1 MRLRDVLIFS
11 LLPLLVGVYLV
22 AAAISDYSN
31 MHQFDDPWSRPVTL
45 DTFFFERVSAVLK
58 LPRMWALQRRL
69 DPEKDDPGVLR
80 LSMQPELWNSWEDD
94 PLAFF
99 GQWTNATLMR
109 GNDWN
114 PVKLRKRGD
123 NSVHW
128 ITEKKSFTMRTRR
141 STLFKG
147 YSRLGFSAKS
157 VLHSYTVARLASEFD
172 LLAPFSTVAPVFVN
186 EKFYGIF
193 RVSELIDESFLR
205 HNGRLPG
212 NIFRGDTAERGEV
225 YKGLPRG
232 LAVNPYIWDRVAK
245 DHLPS
250 AHADATLQTFLRDL
264 NGTTFDDHL
273 RLMSWVDLDEIARL
287 LALMLVAGDPM
298 HISSIHNNY
307 WYQDPSSGLLHPI
320 PWDIRLLILEV
331 LQTRHYRVSE
341 VLREFFRNP
350 FVLDR
355 TLHLIQEKV
364 AGDRL
369 FQTAERIVRS
379 ISERY
384 KEPFDYD
391 RLREPLTPSVGQA
404 DDVLHVLRSNIR
416 LLNDWFNDSVVAFHA
431 ETRTLTVLSWILRR
445 GDTPVAI

>member
-1 MRLRDVLIFS
+1 MMIRFMRTVTSRLWTRWGWSVRLRDVIMLS
-11 LLPLLVGVYLV
+11 LLPLLVGLYVIG
-22 AAAISDYSN
+22 AAIFDYIN
-31 MHQFDDPWSRPVTL
+31 VHQFDDPWSRYMKL
-45 DTFFFERVSAVLK
+45 DTFFVERISAVLK
-58 LPRMWALQRRL
+58 LPKMWALQRRL
-69 DPEKDDPGVLR
+69 SPEKDDTGIVR
-80 LSMQPELWNSWEDD
+80 LSVQREFWNSWQRD
-94 PLAFF
+94 PLGSFE
-99 GQWTNATLMR
+99 QWNNATLVR
-109 GNDWN
+109 GNSWS

-128 ITEKKSFTMRTRR
+128 MTEKKSFTLRTRR

-147 YSRLGFSAKS
+147 YSRLGFSAKT
-157 VLHSYTVARLASEFD
+157 VLQSYTVARLASEFD
-172 LLAPFSTVAPVFVN
+172 LLAPFNTVAPVFVN

-193 RVSELIDESFLR
+193 RVGELIDESFLR

-245 DHLPS
+245 DHQPS
-250 AHADATLQTFLRDL
+250 AHADATLQAFLRDL

-307 WYQDPSSGLLHPI
+307 WYQDPSSGLLHLI
-320 PWDIRLLILEV
+320 PWDIRLLIFEV
-331 LQTRHYRVSE
+331 AQTRPYRVSE

-355 TLHLIQEKV
+355 TLHVIQEKV

-369 FQTAERIVRS
+369 LETAEGIVRGVY
-379 ISERY
+379 ERY
-384 KEPFDYD
+384 KEHFEYD
-391 RLREPLTPSVGQA
+391 RLREPFAPYGRA
-404 DDVLHVLRSNIR
+404 AR
-416 LLNDWFNDSVVAFHA
+416 
-431 ETRTLTVLSWILRR
+431 
-445 GDTPVAI
+445 

>member
-1 MRLRDVLIFS
+1 MLKSAQDVGATAPS
-11 LLPLLVGVYLV
+11 
-22 AAAISDYSN
+22 YS
-31 MHQFDDPWSRPVTL
+31 
-45 DTFFFERVSAVLK
+45 
-58 LPRMWALQRRL
+58 
-69 DPEKDDPGVLR
+69 EKDDSGIIR
-80 LSMQPELWNSWEDD
+80 LSMQPQLWNSWQRDSLGFLER
-94 PLAFF
+94 
-99 GQWTNATLMR
+99 WNNASLVR
-109 GNDWN
+109 GNSLS

-128 ITEKKSFTMRTRR
+128 MTEKKSFTLRTPR

-147 YSRLGFSAKS
+147 YSRLGFSAKT
-157 VLHSYTVARLASEFD
+157 VLQSYTVARLASEFD
-172 LLAPFSTVAPVFVN
+172 LLAPSSTVAPVFVN

-193 RVSELIDESFLR
+193 RVGELIDESFLR

-245 DHLPS
+245 DHQPS
-250 AHADATLQTFLRDL
+250 AHADATLQAFLRDL

-307 WYQDPSSGLLHPI
+307 WYQDPSSGLLHLI
-320 PWDIRLLILEV
+320 PWDIRLLIFEV
-331 LQTRHYRVSE
+331 AQTRPYRVSE

-355 TLHLIQEKV
+355 TLHVIQEKV

-369 FQTAERIVRS
+369 LETAEGIVRGVY
-379 ISERY
+379 ERY
-384 KEPFDYD
+384 KEQFEYD
-391 RLREPLTPSVGQA
+391 RLREPFTPSLGS
-404 DDVLHVLRSNIR
+404 LM
-416 LLNDWFNDSVVAFHA
+416 
-431 ETRTLTVLSWILRR
+431 TCCTVCA
-445 GDTPVAI
+445 AIFAC